1 MIRALYKKEILDILR
16 DKKTILVMILIP
28 LIVYP
33 LIFVGALSVVSMIA
47 SNQQAATYRVA
58 FSQVSEEKAI
68 CEVMEREKEER
79 EYFFQ
84 VVEVEQWEDALNNGT
99 IDACVTQETEDEKV
113 VYHIQ
118 YLSSVSASSTA
129 ADRMLTVLED
139 YREELRKQAITENGM
154 DVEAVLYPL
163 YATEVDLSTD
173 EESFGNLIGSIL
185 PFLMVVSIL
194 MGALYPAIDATAG
207 EKERGTLETLLTLPV
222 SNLQLIVSK
231 FLAVS
236 TVASVSAFL
245 NFISVGIIG
254 VFLYQSLSLGGA
266 KHLEVDMISFLPALL
281 LMLLCVIVFAM
292 LMSALCLCIC
302 IFAKS
307 FKEAQNYT
315 TPLLIVVMLVSYV
328 GVIPDLSLD
337 STYAV
342 IPIANV
348 VLLVKN
354 IFTFQYNFANLFLVL
369 VINVAYSFLAVLLLS
384 KIYNSESILFGE
396 GGSVKLFESRANMK
410 KGQMPGIGDACLLL
424 SVSLL
429 VLVYIGSIATAK
441 WGFAGVAVEQL
452 LFLVLTLGFAWYMK
466 ADCKTLFSLRMP
478 KVRRLL
484 GGFFL
489 WVGTYAGMLL
499 LSVPLAKIV
508 PESASSLE
516 QTAKWF
522 EQQSFVI
529 LFLVVAVLPAICEEI
544 LFRGFLFGT
553 FQKKWKGWAAI
564 VVSGILF
571 GVYHMSLIKAITIS
585 FFGFALAYSVYR
597 SGSIFVSMAMHLCN
611 NGLAVLATAYPKQV
625 YRILP
630 FLAEETLTLK
640 LGIGLGIAAVA
651 GIGFGVLLLGR
662 EKMEQNTIY
671 PQH

>member
-1 MIRALYKKEILDILR
+1 MIFALYKKEMLDILR

-33 LIFVGALSVVSMIA
+33 LLFVGAMSVVSMIA
-47 SNQQAATYRVA
+47 SNQEEATYRVA
-58 FSQVSEEKAI
+58 FYQVDEEAAI
-68 CEVMEREKEER
+68 CEVMEQEKEER
-79 EYFFQ
+79 QYLFQ
-84 VVEVEQWEDALNNGT
+84 VVDVEQWEDALNNGT
-99 IDACVTQETEDEKV
+99 IDVCVTQENKGGKV

-118 YLSSVSASSTA
+118 YLSSMSASSTA
-129 ADRMLTVLED
+129 AGRMMTVLEE
-139 YREELRKQAITENGM
+139 YRERLRKDAIMEQGL
-154 DVEAVLYPL
+154 DVETVLYPIH
-163 YATEVDLSTD
+163 ATEVDLSTD

-222 SNLQLIVSK
+222 SNLQLIISK

-254 VFLYQSLSLGGA
+254 VFLYQSLSLGGFS
-266 KHLEVDMISFLPALL
+266 HMEVDLISFLPALL

-307 FKEAQNYT
+307 FKEAQNYS
-315 TPLLIVVMLVSYV
+315 TPLLIVVMLVSYI
-328 GVIPDLSLD
+328 GVIPNISLD

-342 IPIANV
+342 IPIVNV

-354 IFTFQYNFANLFLVL
+354 IFTFQYHFANLFLVL
-369 VINVAYSFLAVLLLS
+369 IINVVYSFLAVLLLS

-429 VLVYIGSIATAK
+429 ALVYIGSIATAK
-441 WGFAGVAVEQL
+441 LGFAGVAVEQI

-466 ADCKTLFSLRMP
+466 ADWKPLFSLRIP
-478 KVRRLL
+478 KVRHFL
-484 GGFFL
+484 GGIFL
-489 WVGTYAGMLL
+489 WIGTYAGMLL
-499 LSVPLAKIV
+499 LSVPLANIFS
-508 PESASSLE
+508 ESASSLE
-516 QTAKWF
+516 QTSQWF
-522 EQQSFVI
+522 EEQSFVT
-529 LFLVVAVLPAICEEI
+529 LFLVVAVIPAICEEI

-553 FQKKWKGWAAI
+553 FQNKWKGLDAI
-564 VVSGILF
+564 IVSGLLF
-571 GVYHMSLIKAITIS
+571 GVYHMSVIKAIIIS

-611 NGLAVLATAYPKQV
+611 NGLSVFATAYPKQC
-625 YRILP
+625 YEIFP
-630 FLAEETLTLK
+630 FLAEETLTWELE
-640 LGIGLGIAAVA
+640 IGLGIAAAV

-662 EKMEQNTIY
+662 EKYRFFSTEN
-671 PQH
+671 

>member
-1 MIRALYKKEILDILR
+1 MICALYKKEILDILR

-33 LIFVGALSVVSMIA
+33 LLFVGAMSVVSMIA
-47 SNQQAATYRVA
+47 SNQQEATYRVA
-58 FSQVSEEKAI
+58 FWQVTEKDAI
-68 CEVMEREKEER
+68 CEVMEQEKEER
-79 EYFFQ
+79 EYLFQ
-84 VVEVEQWEDALNNGT
+84 IVEVEQWQDALNNGT
-99 IDACVTQETEDEKV
+99 IDACVTQEIKNEKV

-118 YLSSVSASSTA
+118 YLSSVSSSSTA
-129 ADRMLTVLED
+129 AGRMMTVLED
-139 YREELRKQAITENGM
+139 YREKLRKDTIRENGL
-154 DVEAVLYPL
+154 DVETVLYPIH
-163 YATEVDLSTD
+163 ATEVDLSTD
-173 EESFGNLIGSIL
+173 EESFGNVIGSIL

-222 SNLQLIVSK
+222 SNLQLIISK

-254 VFLYQSLSLGGA
+254 VFLYQSFSLGGA
-266 KHLEVDMISFLPALL
+266 SHMEIDVVSFLPALC

-315 TPLLIVVMLVSYV
+315 TPLLLVVMLVSYI
-328 GVIPDLSLD
+328 GVIPDISLN

-342 IPIANV
+342 IPIANI
-348 VLLVKN
+348 VLLVKD
-354 IFTFQYNFANLFLVL
+354 IFMFRYNFANLFLVL
-369 VINVAYSFLAVLLLS
+369 IINVAYSFLAVLLLS

-410 KGQMPGIGDACLLL
+410 KGQMPGIGDVCLLL

-429 VLVYIGSIATAK
+429 ALVYIGSIATTK
-441 WGFAGVAVEQL
+441 LGFAGVAVEQL

-466 ADCKTLFSLRMP
+466 ADYKRLFSFRVP
-478 KVRRLL
+478 KIRHLL
-484 GGFFL
+484 GGIFL
-489 WVGTYAGMLL
+489 WMGTYAAILL
-499 LSVPLAKIV
+499 LSIPLAKIF
-508 PESASSLE
+508 PESASSME
-516 QTAKWF
+516 QISQWF
-522 EQQSFVI
+522 QEQSFVS
-529 LFLVVAVLPAICEEI
+529 LFFVIAILPAICEEL

-553 FQKKWKGWAAI
+553 LKNKWNVWIAI
-564 VVSGILF
+564 LVSGIVF
-571 GVYHMSLIKAITIS
+571 GVYHMSIIKAITIS
-585 FFGFALAYSVYR
+585 FFGFALAYSVYC

-611 NGLAVLATAYPKQV
+611 NGLSVIATAYPKQV
-625 YRILP
+625 YKLFP
-630 FLAEETLTLK
+630 FLAEETLTWEW
-640 LGIGLGIAAVA
+640 GIGLGIAAVI
-651 GIGFGVLLLGR
+651 GIGLGVVLLGKKR
-662 EKMEQNTIY
+662 ENSSY
-671 PQH
+671 LSL

>member
-16 DKKTILVMILIP
+16 DKKTIVVMILIP

-33 LIFVGALSVVSMIA
+33 LIFFGAMSVVSMIA
-47 SNQQAATYRVA
+47 SNQQEATYRVA
-58 FSQVSEEKAI
+58 FWKVTEEDAI
-68 CEVMEREKEER
+68 SKVMEQEKEDR
-79 EYFFQ
+79 EYLFQ
-84 VVEVEQWEDALNNGT
+84 VVEVEQWEDALNDGD
-99 IDACVTQETEDEKV
+99 IDVCVTQETEGEKI

-118 YLSSVSASSTA
+118 YLSSVSSSSTA
-129 ADRMLTVLED
+129 ADRMMTVLED
-139 YREELRKQAITENGM
+139 YREELRKKAITENGL
-154 DVEAVLYPL
+154 DVEAVLYPIS
-163 YATEVDLSTD
+163 ATEVDLSTT

-222 SNLQLIVSK
+222 SNLQLIISK

-254 VFLYQSLSLGGA
+254 VFLYQSLSLGGI
-266 KHLEVDMISFLPALL
+266 HHINVDMLSFLPAVL

-307 FKEAQNYT
+307 FKEAQNYS

-328 GVIPDLSLD
+328 GVIPNLSLD

-342 IPIANV
+342 LPIVNV

-354 IFTFQYNFANLFLVL
+354 IFTFQYHFADLFLVL
-369 VINVAYSFLAVLLLS
+369 VINVVYSFLAVLLLS

-429 VLVYIGSIATAK
+429 ALVYIGSIATAK
-441 WGFAGVAVEQL
+441 LGFAGVAVEQL

-466 ADCKTLFSLRMP
+466 ADWKNLFSLRIP
-478 KVRRLL
+478 KVRHLL

-489 WVGTYAGMLL
+489 WIGTYAGMLL
-499 LSVPLAKIV
+499 LSVPLANV
-508 PESASSLE
+508 FSESASSLE
-516 QTAKWF
+516 QTSQWF
-522 EQQSFVI
+522 EEQSFI
-529 LFLVVAVLPAICEEI
+529 PLFLVVAIMPAICEEM

-553 FQKKWKGWAAI
+553 FQNKWKGWAAI
-564 VVSGILF
+564 IVSGILF
-571 GVYHMSLIKAITIS
+571 GVYHMSVIKAITIS

-611 NGLAVLATAYPKQV
+611 NGLSVLATAYPKQV
-625 YRILP
+625 YEIFP
-630 FLAEETLTLK
+630 FLAAETLTWE
-640 LGIGLGIAAVA
+640 LGVGLGIAAVV
-651 GIGFGVLLLGR
+651 GIGVGVLLLG
-662 EKMEQNTIY
+662 ENKVDKSTKV
-671 PQH
+671 P

>member
-1 MIRALYKKEILDILR
+1 MIGALYKKEMLDILR

-33 LIFVGALSVVSMIA
+33 LIFFGAMSVVSMIA
-47 SNQQAATYRVA
+47 SNQEEATYRVA
-58 FSQVSEEKAI
+58 FCQVTEENAI
-68 CEVMEREKEER
+68 QKVMEQEKENR
-79 EYFFQ
+79 QYLFQ
-84 VVEVEQWEDALNNGT
+84 IVEVEDWKKALNNGT
-99 IDACVTQETEDEKV
+99 IDACITQEEEKGKV

-118 YLSSVSASSTA
+118 YLASVSASSTA
-129 ADRMLTVLED
+129 ADRMMTVLED
-139 YREELRKQAITENGM
+139 YRENLRKDAIKENGL
-154 DVEAVLYPL
+154 DVESVLYPIR
-163 YATEVDLSTD
+163 ATEVDLSTD

-185 PFLMVVSIL
+185 PFLMIVSIL

-222 SNLQLIVSK
+222 SNLQLIISK

-254 VFLYQSLSLGGA
+254 VFLYQSLSLGGMN
-266 KHLEVDMISFLPALL
+266 HLNVDMLSFLPALM

-307 FKEAQNYT
+307 FKEAQNYS
-315 TPLLIVVMLVSYV
+315 TPLLIVVMLVSYI
-328 GVIPDLSLD
+328 GVIPNLSLD

-348 VLLVKN
+348 VLLVKQ

-369 VINVAYSFLAVLLLS
+369 AINVAYSFLAVLLLS

-410 KGQMPGIGDACLLL
+410 KGQLPGIGDACLLL
-424 SVSLL
+424 CVSLL
-429 VLVYIGSIATAK
+429 ALVYVGGIATAK
-441 WGFAGVAVEQL
+441 LGFAGVAVEQIL
-452 LFLVLTLGFAWYMK
+452 LLMLPLGFAWYMK

-478 KVRRLL
+478 KVRHVF
-484 GGFFL
+484 GGIFL
-489 WVGTYAGMLL
+489 WIGTYAGTLL
-499 LSVPLAKIV
+499 LSIPLANMF

-516 QTAKWF
+516 QTSEWF
-522 EQQSFVI
+522 SEQSFFT
-529 LFLVVAVLPAICEEI
+529 LFLVVAILPAICEEI

-553 FQKKWKGWAAI
+553 FQNKWRGFTAI
-564 VVSGILF
+564 VVTGVIF
-571 GVYHMSLIKAITIS
+571 GVYHMSVIKAVLIS

-597 SGSIFVSMAMHLCN
+597 SRSIFVSMAMHLCN
-611 NGLAVLATAYPKQV
+611 NGLSVIATAYPKQV
-625 YRILP
+625 YKVFL
-630 FLAEETLTLK
+630 FLAEETLTWK
-640 LGIGLGIAAVA
+640 LGVGLSIVAVVGIGIGLIC
-651 GIGFGVLLLGR
+651 L
-662 EKMEQNTIY
+662 KNKKSS
-671 PQH
+671 